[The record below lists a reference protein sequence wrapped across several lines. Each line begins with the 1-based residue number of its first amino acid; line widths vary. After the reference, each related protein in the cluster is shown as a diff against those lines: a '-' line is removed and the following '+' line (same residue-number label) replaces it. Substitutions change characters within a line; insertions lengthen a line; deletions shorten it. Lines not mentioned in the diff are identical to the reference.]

1 MLRADVKQ
9 DLVDYDFQAT
19 DRKSVGYRFEEL
31 LRHVTL
37 MPEIT
42 RFKVYNP
49 KGVVIWSDD
58 KRLVGQSFAD
68 NEEFA

>member
-1 MLRADVKQ
+1 
-9 DLVDYDFQAT
+9 
-19 DRKSVGYRFEEL
+19 
-31 LRHVTL
+31 

-68 NEEFA
+68 NEELREALEGKVVADMTSLKKGREPLRSNPDRQRH